1 MLSVFRCCSY
11 FLSINSQ
18 GISSVLARCH
28 IDKVEGVTRDKNR
41 ENVMIRILVPCI
53 RDIES
58 DSQNG
63 TQYFLLNS
71 HLKNPCDSI

>member
-1 MLSVFRCCSY
+1 MIPVLRCCSC
-11 FLSINSQ
+11 FLTINSQ

-28 IDKVEGVTRDKNR
+28 IDKVGGVTRDKNQ
-41 ENVMIRILVPCI
+41 EYVIIRILVPSV

-63 TQYFLLNS
+63 TQ
-71 HLKNPCDSI
+71 